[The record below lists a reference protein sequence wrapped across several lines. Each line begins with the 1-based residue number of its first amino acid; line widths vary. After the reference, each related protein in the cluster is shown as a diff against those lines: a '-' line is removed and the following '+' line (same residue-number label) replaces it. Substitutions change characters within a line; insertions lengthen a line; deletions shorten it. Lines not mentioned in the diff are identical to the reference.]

1 LKSRVLLADDHKL
14 FREALRNMLQRH
26 PDIEVVGEAGDG
38 IQAVELVRSLLPDV
52 VVMDIRMPRLNGIAA
67 IGQLLAAH
75 ASVKVIVLSVNSAR
89 IFASEMLAAGARGY
103 VTKSDAE
110 ELPRAIRAVMNDLEY
125 LSLEVAAT
133 VAAPVRGDNPIDGAS

>member
-1 LKSRVLLADDHKL
+1 LKIRVLLADDHKL
-14 FREALRNMLQRH
+14 FREALRNLLQRD
-26 PDIEVVGEAGDG
+26 PDIEIAGEAGDG
-38 IQAVELVRSLLPDV
+38 IRAVELVRSLLPDV
-52 VVMDIRMPRLNGIAA
+52 VVMDIRMPRLNGIDA

-75 ASVKVIVLSVNSAR
+75 PTVKVIVLSVNSER
-89 IFASEMLAAGARGY
+89 IFASEMLASGARGY

-133 VAAPVRGDNPIDGAS
+133 VAAPVRADNPIDGA

>member
-1 LKSRVLLADDHKL
+1 VVLADDHKL

-26 PDIEVVGEAGDG
+26 PDIDVVGEAGDG
-38 IQAVELVRSLLPDV
+38 IQAVQEVRSLLPDV

-67 IGQLLAAH
+67 IAQLLAAH
-75 ASVKVIVLSVNSAR
+75 PSVKVIVLSVNSER
-89 IFASEMLAAGARGY
+89 IFAAAMLSAGARGY

-125 LSLEVAAT
+125 RSLEVAAPA
-133 VAAPVRGDNPIDGAS
+133 AAPERGEDPIDGAA

>member
-1 LKSRVLLADDHKL
+1 LRTRVVLADDHKL
-14 FREALRNMLQRH
+14 FREALRNLLQRH
-26 PDIEVVGEAGDG
+26 PDIDVVGEAGDG
-38 IQAVELVRSLLPDV
+38 IQAVELVRSLRPDA

-75 ASVKVIVLSVNSAR
+75 PSVKVIVLSVNSER
-89 IFASEMLAAGARGY
+89 IFASAMLSAGARGY

-125 LSLEVAAT
+125 RSLEVAAA
-133 VAAPVRGDNPIDGAS
+133 VAAPVRGDSPIDGAS

>member
-1 LKSRVLLADDHKL
+1 VLADDHKL
-14 FREALRNMLQRH
+14 FREALQSMLQRH

-38 IQAVELVRSLLPDV
+38 IQAVESARSLLPDV

-75 ASVKVIVLSVNSAR
+75 PSVKVIVLSVNSER

-133 VAAPVRGDNPIDGAS
+133 LAAPARGGNPIDGAS

>member
-1 LKSRVLLADDHKL
+1 VLADDHKL
-14 FREALRNMLQRH
+14 FREALQSMLQRH

-38 IQAVELVRSLLPDV
+38 IQAVESARSLLPDV

-75 ASVKVIVLSVNSAR
+75 PSVKVIVLSVNSER

-125 LSLEVAAT
+125 LSLEVTAT
-133 VAAPVRGDNPIDGAS
+133 LAAPARGGNPIDGAS

>member
-1 LKSRVLLADDHKL
+1 MKSRVLLADDHKL

-26 PDIEVVGEAGDG
+26 QDIEVVGEAADG
-38 IQAVELVRSLLPDV
+38 VEAVELVRSLLPDV
-52 VVMDIRMPRLNGIAA
+52 AVMDIRMPRLNGVAA

-75 ASVKVIVLSVNSAR
+75 SSVRVIVVSVNSAR
-89 IFASEMLAAGARGY
+89 IFALEMLAAGARGY

-110 ELPRAIRAVMNDLEY
+110 ELPHAIRAVMNDLEY

-133 VAAPVRGDNPIDGAS
+133 DAAPARANNPIDGAS

>member
-1 LKSRVLLADDHKL
+1 MRSRVLLADDHKL

-38 IQAVELVRSLLPDV
+38 IQAVEMVRSLLPDV

-75 ASVKVIVLSVNSAR
+75 PSVKVIVLSVNSAL
-89 IFASEMLAAGARGY
+89 IFVQEMLTAGARGY

-110 ELPRAIRAVMNDLEY
+110 ELPRAIRAVMHDLDY
-125 LSLEVAAT
+125 RSLEVAAAA
-133 VAAPVRGDNPIDGAS
+133 AAPARAGNPIDGAA

>member
-1 LKSRVLLADDHKL
+1 MRNRVVLADDHKP

-38 IQAVELVRSLLPDV
+38 IQAVELARSLLPDV

-75 ASVKVIVLSVNSAR
+75 PPVKVIILSVNSAR
-89 IFASEMLAAGARGY
+89 IFASEMLSAGARGY

-110 ELPRAIRAVMNDLEY
+110 ELPHAIRAVMNGLEY
-125 LSLEVAAT
+125 LSLDVTAT
-133 VAAPVRGDNPIDGAS
+133 DAAPVRADKPIGGAS

>member
-1 LKSRVLLADDHKL
+1 LNYRVVLADDHKP

-38 IQAVELVRSLLPDV
+38 IQAVELVRSLRPDV
-52 VVMDIRMPRLNGIAA
+52 VVMDIRMPRLNGIEA

-75 ASVKVIVLSVNSAR
+75 SSLKVIVLSVNSAR
-89 IFASEMLAAGARGY
+89 IFAMEMLASGARGY

-110 ELPRAIRAVMNDLEY
+110 ELPHAIRAVMNDVEY
-125 LSLEVAAT
+125 LSLEVAAAD
-133 VAAPVRGDNPIDGAS
+133 AAPAHTGKLIDGAS

>member
-1 LKSRVLLADDHKL
+1 MRTRVVLADDHKL

-38 IQAVELVRSLLPDV
+38 IQAVELVGSLLPDV

-67 IGQLLAAH
+67 IAQLLAAH
-75 ASVKVIVLSVNSAR
+75 PSVKVIVLSVNAER
-89 IFASEMLAAGARGY
+89 IFASEMLASGARGY

-133 VAAPVRGDNPIDGAS
+133 VDAPARTDYPIDGAS

>member
-1 LKSRVLLADDHKL
+1 LKNRVLLADDHKL

-26 PDIEVVGEAGDG
+26 QDIEVVGEAGDG
-38 IQAVELVRSLLPDV
+38 IEAVELVRSLLPDV

-67 IGQLLAAH
+67 IAQLLAAH
-75 ASVKVIVLSVNSAR
+75 PSVRVIVLSVNSAR
-89 IFASEMLAAGARGY
+89 IFALEMLNAGARGY

-110 ELPRAIRAVMNDLEY
+110 ELPHAIRAVMNDVEY

-133 VAAPVRGDNPIDGAS
+133 DAAPARADKPIDGAS

>member
-1 LKSRVLLADDHKL
+1 LRNRVVLADDHKL
-14 FREALRNMLQRH
+14 FREALRNMLQRQ
-26 PDIEVVGEAGDG
+26 PDVEVVGEAGDG
-38 IQAVELVRSLLPDV
+38 IQAVELVRELLPDV

-75 ASVKVIVLSVNSAR
+75 PSVKVIVVSVNSER
-89 IFASEMLAAGARGY
+89 IFALEMLTAGARGY

-125 LSLEVAAT
+125 LSLEVAA
-133 VAAPVRGDNPIDGAS
+133 ARAPSPRSDNGAGRS